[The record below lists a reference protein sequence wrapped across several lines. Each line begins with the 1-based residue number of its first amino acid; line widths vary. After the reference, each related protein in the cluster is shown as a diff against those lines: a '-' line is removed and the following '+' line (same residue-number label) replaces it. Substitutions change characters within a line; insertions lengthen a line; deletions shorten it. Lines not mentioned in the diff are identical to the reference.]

1 MPIEFQREKYSD
13 QQIFASMHPLLSEWF
28 KETFGKFTEPQRY
41 AILNIHS
48 MQNTL
53 ITAPTGTGKT
63 LAAFAA
69 ILNELITLAEIGKL
83 EDKVY
88 CIYISPLRALSND
101 IERNLNEP
109 LQAIKEKAKKLGK
122 KINIRVAVRTG
133 DTPTSKRASMLK
145 KPPHILI
152 TTPESIAILLNA
164 PRFREHLKEAK
175 WLIIDEIHALAENKR
190 GVHLTLS
197 MERLQRLN
205 PGLCRIGLSATIA
218 PIEEIARFLV
228 GLKNEKEFRDCKIV
242 DVQFAK
248 ALDIV
253 VLSPIKD
260 MINVTQGEIQE
271 RLYTKLDELIQQH
284 KTTLV
289 FTNTR
294 SATERVVNHLKDRFP
309 GKYEGIIGAH
319 HSSVSR
325 EKRLSIEERL
335 KKGKL
340 KAVVCSTSLELGIDI
355 GYIDLVVLLGS
366 PKSIAR
372 ALQRIGRSGHRLHDT
387 IRGRI
392 LVLDRDDLV
401 ECTILTKCAKER
413 ELDKINIP
421 KNCLDVLAQHIYGIA
436 IAERIHEREL
446 FQLIRRSYCY
456 KDLPKKDFNEVLSY
470 LAGEYS
476 GLETRH
482 VYGKIW
488 YDKETGY
495 IGRRGRFARVIY
507 MTNIGTIPDE
517 AKVKVKIG
525 KETIGYLDEAFL
537 ERLRKGDV
545 FTLGGEKYMFLYSRG
560 MTIQVKPEE
569 KRPPT
574 IPNWVSEMLPLSFD
588 LACEIQRFRRLLA
601 EKFQLGKEKDKI
613 IKFIQEYAY
622 CNRFTAETIYN
633 YFYQQHRYAKIPHAG
648 LLLVEQIKDEN
659 GNHVV
664 FHTLYGR
671 RVNDA
676 LSRALAWVMSKL
688 TSADISMSITDNGFI
703 LSSDRKMPVENA
715 LSVLQ
720 KSELD
725 VVLKQ
730 ALEDSEIL
738 RRRFRH
744 CATRALMI
752 LRQYKGYEKSV
763 AKQQRSSS
771 LLINAVKRIDPD
783 FCILREARREV
794 MEDSMDLENAR
805 KVIEWIREGKIK
817 VEKIQLPYPSPFAFN
832 IFAMGRSDL
841 IRIDNRLNFIKRMH
855 EKVLEKIGEKNE

>member
-1 MPIEFQREKYSD
+1 MPIEFQKEKYSD
-13 QQIFASMHPLLSEWF
+13 AQIFASMHPLLSEWF
-28 KETFGKFTEPQRY
+28 KETFGSFTEPQRY

-69 ILNELITLAEIGKL
+69 ILNELITLAEINRL

-109 LQAIKEKAKKLGK
+109 LRAIKEKAKKLGK
-122 KINIRVAVRTG
+122 RINIRVAVRTG
-133 DTPTSKRASMLK
+133 DTPTSKRASMLA

-190 GVHLTLS
+190 GVHLSLS

-205 PGLCRIGLSATIA
+205 PELCRIGLSATIA
-218 PIEEIARFLV
+218 PIMEVAKFLV

-248 ALDIV
+248 GLDIV

-260 MINVTQGEIQE
+260 MINVTQEEIQE
-271 RLYTKLDELIQQH
+271 KLYTKLDELIRQH

-294 SATERVVNHLKDRFP
+294 SATERVVNHLKERFP
-309 GKYEGIIGAH
+309 GRYEGVIGAH

-366 PKSIAR
+366 PKSISR

-401 ECTILTKCAKER
+401 ECTILTKCAKEKK
-413 ELDKINIP
+413 LDKIHIP
-421 KNCLDVLAQHIYGIA
+421 TNCLDVLAQHIYGIA
-436 IAERIHEREL
+436 IAEKIHEREL

-476 GLETRH
+476 SLETRH

-488 YDKETGY
+488 YDKETGF
-495 IGRRGRFARVIY
+495 IGRRGKFARVIY

-525 KETIGYLDEAFL
+525 RETIGYLDEAFL

-560 MTIQVKPEE
+560 MTIQVKPAE
-569 KRPPT
+569 KIPPT

-588 LACEIQRFRRLLA
+588 LACEIQRFRKLLA
-601 EKFQLGKEKDKI
+601 EKFQLGKKKEDI
-613 IKFIQEYAY
+613 IRFIQEYAY

-633 YFYQQHRYAKIPHAG
+633 YFYQQHRYAKIPHAD
-648 LLLVEQIKDEN
+648 LLLVEQIKDTE

-676 LSRALAWVMSKL
+676 LSRALAWIMSKL
-688 TSADISMSITDNGFI
+688 TSADIMVSINDNGFI
-703 LSSDRKMPVENA
+703 LTSDRKMPVENA

-720 KSELD
+720 KSDLA

-738 RRRFRH
+738 KRRFRH

-771 LLINAVKRIDPD
+771 LLINAVRRIDPD

-805 KVIEWIREGKIK
+805 KVIDWIREGKIK

-855 EKVLEKIGEKNE
+855 AKVLEKIGEMN

>member
-1 MPIEFQREKYSD
+1 M
-13 QQIFASMHPLLSEWF
+13 
-28 KETFGKFTEPQRY
+28 
-41 AILNIHS
+41 
-48 MQNTL
+48 
-53 ITAPTGTGKT
+53 
-63 LAAFAA
+63 
-69 ILNELITLAEIGKL
+69 
-83 EDKVY
+83 
-88 CIYISPLRALSND
+88 CI
-101 IERNLNEP
+101 
-109 LQAIKEKAKKLGK
+109 
-122 KINIRVAVRTG
+122 
-133 DTPTSKRASMLK
+133 
-145 KPPHILI
+145 
-152 TTPESIAILLNA
+152 
-164 PRFREHLKEAK
+164 
-175 WLIIDEIHALAENKR
+175 
-190 GVHLTLS
+190 
-197 MERLQRLN
+197 
-205 PGLCRIGLSATIA
+205 
-218 PIEEIARFLV
+218 
-228 GLKNEKEFRDCKIV
+228 RDSCKIV

-260 MINVTQGEIQE
+260 MINATQEEIQE
-271 RLYTKLDELIQQH
+271 KLYAKLDELIQQH

-309 GKYEGIIGAH
+309 GRYEGIIGAH

-340 KAVVCSTSLELGIDI
+340 RAVVCSTSLELGIDI

-366 PKSIAR
+366 PKSISR

-413 ELDKINIP
+413 KLDRIHIP
-421 KNCLDVLAQHIYGIA
+421 TNCLDVLAQHIYGIA
-436 IAERIHEREL
+436 IAEKIHEREL
-446 FQLIRRSYCY
+446 FRLIRRSYCY
-456 KDLPKKDFNEVLSY
+456 RSLAKKDFNEVLSY

-476 GLETRH
+476 SLETRH

-488 YDKETGY
+488 YDTETGY
-495 IGRRGRFARVIY
+495 IGRRGKFARVIY

-517 AKVKVKIG
+517 AKVKVKVG
-525 KETIGYLDEAFL
+525 RETIGYLDEAFL

-588 LACEIQRFRRLLA
+588 LACEIQRFRKLLA
-601 EKFQLGKEKDKI
+601 EKFQLGKKKEEI
-613 IKFIQEYAY
+613 IKFIRRYVY

-648 LLLVEQIKDEN
+648 LLLVEQIKDAE

-688 TSADISMSITDNGFI
+688 TSADISVSITDNGFI

-720 KSELD
+720 KSELE

-738 RRRFRH
+738 KRRFRH

-794 MEDSMDLENAR
+794 MEDSMDLKNAR
-805 KVIEWIREGKIK
+805 KVIEWLREGKIK

-855 EKVLEKIGEKNE
+855 AKVLEKIGEKSE